1 MPPLIG
7 WAAASG
13 TLSLEAWVLYVLL
26 FLWQFPHFTAIAW
39 MYREDYAKAGYV
51 VLPNG
56 PQIGRF
62 VSWQA
67 LVPSLTLMP
76 VSAAAAVLAGASLL
90 GVGAVCVLTAAFIL
104 YSVRLAFRKSNVAA
118 RRLLMA
124 SIVYLPM
131 TYLTLMLDRFVP

>member
-1 MPPLIG
+1 
-7 WAAASG
+7 
-13 TLSLEAWVLYVLL
+13 
-26 FLWQFPHFTAIAW
+26 

-104 YSVRLAFRKSNVAA
+104 YSARLAFRKSNVAA
-118 RRLLMA
+118 RRLLTA
-124 SIVYLPM
+124 SIIYLPV
-131 TYLTLMLDRFVP
+131 TYLLLMLVRF